1 MTEAEIKTLVGR
13 LQKYCGTLAPPIARG
28 LTYEAHRALAV
39 LSDQLEANA
48 ALIALLR
55 ASLRKVEDEVE
66 ALKHD
71 NASMLDSL
79 TRESV
84 ARCEAEDMLRR
95 IPTTPEMMIQFIGS
109 HFNSMEA
116 PGWTDGLPSE
126 PTGDLSMVRYS
137 LTVHDL
143 LSVFD
148 WADLGK
154 DSIDATLANE
164 REGS

>member
-1 MTEAEIKTLVGR
+1 MSDLIKRLRSAVGDGDAIYLANRCTEA
-13 LQKYCGTLAPPIARG
+13 A
-28 LTYEAHRALAV
+28 
-39 LSDQLEANA
+39 DQLEANSA
-48 ALIALLR
+48 HIALLR
-55 ASLRKVEDEVE
+55 ASLRKSEDEVE

-71 NASMLDSL
+71 IASALDSL
-79 TRESV
+79 TKESV

-95 IPTTPEMMIQFIGS
+95 IPTTPEQMIQFIGS

-116 PGWTDGLPSE
+116 PGWTGGFPSE

-143 LSVFD
+143 LSAFD

-154 DSIDATLANE
+154 DSIDAALANQK
-164 REGS
+164 EG